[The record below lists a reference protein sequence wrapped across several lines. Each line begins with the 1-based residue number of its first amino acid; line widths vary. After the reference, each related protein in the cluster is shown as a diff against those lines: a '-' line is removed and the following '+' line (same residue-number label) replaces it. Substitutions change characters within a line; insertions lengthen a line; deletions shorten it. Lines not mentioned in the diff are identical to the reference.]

1 MTPVQTPTQALTAKL
16 RRRDSVSAIEAAA
29 LEAILE
35 PPRPHPAGSVIIR
48 PGERPSR
55 STLLVTGWVAR
66 FSVLQNGSRSFTQ
79 LGVAGDFVDLHSLL
93 MKQMDHGVLALTDCV
108 TAAAPHARLIKLTET
123 HAHLMRLLWLD
134 TVIDG
139 AIHREW
145 LHRMGA
151 QNALGRTAHI
161 LCEVEARLAAVGLA
175 GPDGFEFPL
184 TQNELADCLG
194 LSAVHA
200 NRTLMELRRLE
211 LISWRAGWVKV
222 MDRDGLARLA
232 EFDDT
237 YLRLHRA
244 PV

>member
-1 MTPVQTPTQALTAKL
+1 MSPVQTPTQALIAKL
-16 RRRDSVSAIEAAA
+16 RRRDQVSDDEAAA
-29 LEAILE
+29 LEDLLE
-35 PPRPHPAGSVIIR
+35 PPRCHPAGSVIIR
-48 PGERPSR
+48 PGERPAR
-55 STLLVTGWVAR
+55 STLLVEGWIAR
-66 FSVLQNGSRSFTQ
+66 FSVLRDGARSFTQ
-79 LGVAGDFVDLHSLL
+79 LGVAGDFIDLHSLL

-108 TAAAPHARLIKLTET
+108 TAAAPHKRLVDLSQT
-123 HAHLMRLLWLD
+123 HAHLTRLLWLD

-145 LHRMGA
+145 LHRMGT

-161 LCEVEARLAAVGLA
+161 LCEMEARLAVVGLA

-200 NRTLMELRRLE
+200 NRTLMELRRLR
-211 LISWRAGWVKV
+211 LISWQAARVRLL
-222 MDRDGLARLA
+222 DRESLVDLA
-232 EFDDT
+232 EFDPT
-237 YLRLHRA
+237 YLRLERA

>member
-16 RRRDSVSAIEAAA
+16 RRRDHVTDREAAA
-29 LEAILE
+29 LDALLD
-35 PPRPHPAGSVIIR
+35 PPCRHTAGSVIIR

-66 FSVLQNGSRSFTQ
+66 FSVLEDGARSFTQ
-79 LGVAGDFVDLHSLL
+79 LGIAGDFVDLHSLL
-93 MKQMDHGVLALTDCV
+93 MKQMDHGVVALTDCV
-108 TAAAPHARLIKLTET
+108 TASAPHAKLIELSET
-123 HAHLMRLLWLD
+123 HAHLTRLLWLD

-145 LHRMGA
+145 LHRMGT

-161 LCEVEARLAAVGLA
+161 LCEMEARLESVSLA

-200 NRTLMELRRLE
+200 NRTLMELRRLG
-211 LISWRAGWVKV
+211 LVSWRAGWVRFL
-222 MDRDGLARLA
+222 DRDGLARLA
-232 EFDDT
+232 EFDPT
-237 YLRLHRA
+237 YLRLHCA
-244 PV
+244 AV